1 MISKNRMDIGLL
13 INFVEENV
21 ESPINIG
28 VLSSLLQCSD
38 SQLHRVVNQCTGM
51 TPAKLIELLRV
62 HRGCYLLHYRNAMR
76 CTDVAI
82 LCGYDSSDSFRRAF
96 KRVTGYPP
104 SQFQRQ
110 HIRIDTLPYMKVL
123 SELQPLI
130 DDEHSQACHPTIMCL
145 PAVPVYAMTHT
156 GHPAH
161 IPVTVGAFIRW
172 RKQHKLSPT
181 TSRTFNAFWQDS
193 ANIGSDFRI
202 DIMCEAVRPVQI
214 TKGSNVFKSE
224 LPAGRYAVIDSA
236 GGDHVIQQSAHAL
249 INNFIPDSKEEAA
262 DYPLIVQRIRFY
274 PDVPLN
280 QALNRV
286 MVLLK

>member
-1 MISKNRMDIGLL
+1 
-13 INFVEENV
+13 
-21 ESPINIG
+21 
-28 VLSSLLQCSD
+28 
-38 SQLHRVVNQCTGM
+38 M

-110 HIRIDTLPYMKVL
+110 HVRIDTLPYMKIL
-123 SELQPLI
+123 SELQLLM
-130 DDEHSQACHPTIMCL
+130 DDEQAQALKPTIMSI
-145 PAVPVYAMTHT
+145 PAVPVYVMTHT
-156 GHPAH
+156 ENPVS
-161 IPVTVGAFIRW
+161 IPVTVGEFIRW
-172 RKQHKLSPT
+172 RKLHNLSPA
-181 TSRTFNAFWQDS
+181 TSRTYNAFWQNPAEKS
-193 ANIGSDFRI
+193 SDFRV
-202 DIMCEAVRPVQI
+202 DIMCEAVRSVQI
-214 TKGSNVFKSE
+214 TNGSNVFKSE

-249 INNFIPDSKEEAA
+249 IDHFIPGNNEEAA